1 PVRGRHEVPPT
12 FGVDR
17 QMLEC
22 LLGGLAEPQA
32 NAIEPVLE
40 IHSLGDEDA
49 GEEWPAVE
57 IRRCF
62 EVSSSD
68 GVLKLRD
75 VAPENV
81 TVKREHIVPEH
92 ELVLA
97 GIPFER
103 VQRLR
108 ECRSRAGLVYLRP

>member
-1 PVRGRHEVPPT
+1 
-12 FGVDR
+12 
-17 QMLEC
+17 M
-22 LLGGLAEPQA
+22 AEPQA

-81 TVKREHIVPEH
+81 TVEREHIVPEH

-97 GIPFER
+97 GVPFER

-108 ECRSRAGLVYLRP
+108 ECRSRAGLVYLGP

>member
-1 PVRGRHEVPPT
+1 
-12 FGVDR
+12 
-17 QMLEC
+17 MLQC
-22 LLGGLAEPQA
+22 LLGGLAEPQT

-49 GEEWPAVE
+49 GQELPTVK
-57 IRRCF
+57 IRRCL

-75 VAPENV
+75 VAPEDV

-97 GIPFER
+97 GVPFER
-103 VQRLR
+103 V
-108 ECRSRAGLVYLRP
+108 

>member
-1 PVRGRHEVPPT
+1 
-12 FGVDR
+12 
-17 QMLEC
+17 
-22 LLGGLAEPQA
+22 
-32 NAIEPVLE
+32 VLE
-40 IHSLGDEDA
+40 IHSLRNEDA

-62 EVSSSD
+62 EVSSSG
-68 GVLKLRD
+68 GVLKLGD

-81 TVKREHIVPEH
+81 AVEREHIVPEY

-97 GIPFER
+97 GVPFER

-108 ECRSRAGLVYLRP
+108 ECCSRAGLVYLGP